1 MNRRNFLSKSSK
13 QFALLNIFGFIS
25 AKNALGNDN
34 RADILE
40 DTKPENIIYRTLGR
54 TNLKVPVVSMGV
66 MNATIPGLV
75 TRSYDKGVRLF
86 DTAWF
91 YQNGMNEK
99 MLGESINKLGVRDE
113 VVIMTKV
120 YLKETERDLYN
131 KEAKKLF
138 IQRFEESLERMGT
151 DYADVLFYHATKD
164 IKEQNNPYIME
175 AFEELKAAGKYKFS
189 GISFH
194 GDNAALLDNVVEK
207 KFYDVAMI
215 MFNIALAEDTRL
227 IKSMENAAKEGVG
240 IVAMKTQCGGG
251 GNMWWKKHEDS
262 RATIGE
268 LNHKAMLKWVLQHEF
283 IATAIPGYTTY
294 DQLDENFSVASDIS
308 FSSEE
313 KSFLD
318 RAEVKLASS
327 FCVQC
332 NQCKKT
338 CARNADIPTLMRTY
352 MYAYQYQNMEHAIAT
367 ERTIQKDRG
376 LNSCFGCEKCTAKCP
391 RSVNLAQRIGALKEL
406 NFLQA

>member
-13 QFALLNIFGFIS
+13 QFALLNLFGFIS
-25 AKNALGNDN
+25 AKNAIGNSPQTD
-34 RADILE
+34 
-40 DTKPENIIYRTLGR
+40 KPEKTEPGNIIYRTLGR
-54 TNLKVPVVSMGV
+54 TGLKVPIVSMGV

-99 MLGESINKLGVRDE
+99 MLGESINKMGVRDE

-120 YLKETERDLYN
+120 YLRETERDLYS
-131 KEAKKLF
+131 KEAKELF

-151 DYADVLFYHATKD
+151 DYADVLFYHATKS
-164 IKEQNNPYIME
+164 IKEQNNPYILE

-189 GISFH
+189 GVSFH
-194 GDNAALLDNVVEK
+194 GDNPALLDDVVEK

-215 MFNIALAEDTRL
+215 MFNIALADDSRL
-227 IKSMENAAKEGVG
+227 KESMENAAKNGVG

-251 GNMWWKKHEDS
+251 GNMWWEKHEDS
-262 RATIGE
+262 RASIGE
-268 LNHKAMLKWVLQHEF
+268 LNHKAMLKWVLQHDF
-283 IATAIPGYTTY
+283 VTTAIPGYTTY

-308 FSSEE
+308 FSPEE
-313 KSFLD
+313 KDFLD
-318 RAEVKLASS
+318 KSEVKLASS
-327 FCVQC
+327 FCIQC

-338 CARNADIPTLMRTY
+338 CAKNADIPTLMRTY
-352 MYAYQYQNMEHAIAT
+352 MYAYQYQNMEHALAT
-367 ERTIQKDRG
+367 ERTIAKNKG
-376 LNSCFGCEKCTAKCP
+376 LKSCSSCKECTARCA